1 MVLFQVHF
9 QDGTQQPIHMIIIH
23 AFVILLTYAT
33 MIPNATHLDYWF
45 PPNTPLPHAFSIDS
59 SESPVVIF
67 PDWLKL
73 KMIRSS
79 VDRLVDAALQDLTP
93 LQIILFIQSFGTPV
107 NSMSKLLA
115 LLDLAVIEQTSAV
128 KEAIVN
134 GTYFAQVI
142 EIQQARGAKN
152 GHIAM
157 QTLQLN
163 DHVLPDPPKREI
175 IITEQLEIVPC
186 KSQINVNS
194 SQSKEIEEVVDLV
207 LHSETIPHAL
217 LLRFRRLIQQ
227 LLTTDGQHHLAKQQQ
242 ITVSKV
248 VQYLLRNARS
258 QHGQS
263 FYQRTLQSSA
273 VCSFFRTLF
282 VSVQDKSTNC
292 NHLGEIIDYAMG
304 FMISDNCPVI
314 FQMIFNKGKPT
325 FFCQSEFRLYS
336 SYENEPFQQGKTT

>member
-1 MVLFQVHF
+1 
-9 QDGTQQPIHMIIIH
+9 MIIIH

-45 PPNTPLPHAFSIDS
+45 PQNAPLPRAHSIDS
-59 SESPVVIF
+59 NECPVVIF

-79 VDRLVDAALQDLTP
+79 VERLVDAALQDLAP
-93 LQIILFIQSFGTPV
+93 IQIILFIQSFGTPV

-115 LLDLAVIEQTSAV
+115 LLDLAVIEQANAV
-128 KEAIVN
+128 REAIGTN

-157 QTLQLN
+157 ETLQLN
-163 DHVLPDPPKREI
+163 DHVLPEQPKREI
-175 IITEQLEIVPC
+175 VITEQLEIASF
-186 KSQINVNS
+186 KSPNTVNT

-207 LHSETIPHAL
+207 LHNETKPSNAL

-227 LLTTDGQHHLAKQQQ
+227 LLTTDGQHHLVKQQQ
-242 ITVSKV
+242 ITISKV

-263 FYQRTLQSSA
+263 FYNRILQSST

-282 VSVQDKSTNC
+282 VSVQDKTTNC
-292 NHLGEIIDYAMG
+292 NHLGDIIDYAMG
-304 FMISDNCPVI
+304 FMISDNCPII
-314 FQMIFNKGKPT
+314 FQMIFNKGK
-325 FFCQSEFRLYS
+325 
-336 SYENEPFQQGKTT
+336 

>member
-1 MVLFQVHF
+1 
-9 QDGTQQPIHMIIIH
+9 MIIIH

-45 PPNTPLPHAFSIDS
+45 PPNAPLPRAFSI
-59 SESPVVIF
+59 ETNEPAVIF

-73 KMIRSS
+73 RMIRSS

-93 LQIILFIQSFGTPV
+93 QQIILFIQSFGTPV

-115 LLDLAVIEQTSAV
+115 LLDLAVIEQTNAV
-128 KEAIVN
+128 KEAIIN

-163 DHVLPDPPKREI
+163 DNVLTDPPKREI
-175 IITEQLEIVPC
+175 IITEQLEIPSC
-186 KSQINVNS
+186 KSQVTVNS
-194 SQSKEIEEVVDLV
+194 SQSKEIDEVVDLV
-207 LHSETIPHAL
+207 LHSETLPHPL

-242 ITVSKV
+242 STVSKV
-248 VQYLLRNARS
+248 VQYLSRNAKS
-258 QHGQS
+258 QHGQN
-263 FYQRTLQSSA
+263 FYLRILQSSA

-282 VSVQDKSTNC
+282 VSVQDKSSNC
-292 NHLGEIIDYAMG
+292 NYLAGIIDHAMDS
-304 FMISDNCPVI
+304 MISDNCPVI
-314 FQMIFNKGKPT
+314 FQMIFNKG
-325 FFCQSEFRLYS
+325 QSLT
-336 SYENEPFQQGKTT
+336 SYAQQK